1 MEWLRLEG
9 TSGSFLAQCSFSR
22 HNHPEPVAQD
32 GVQTVLSVSR
42 DGASPASMGNLCQCP
57 VLLIMRKL
65 FLMFSLCV
73 CLCPLPLVLLQ
84 PLKPW
89 LVLYTLSLQ
98 AYLYISKR
106 ISQPFLIWKMLQ
118 FNNFH
123 GLSQESLQYVPVSSA
138 MGDRKLDTALQGWS
152 LQSRG
157 KGWPPLTCWQHS
169 CFYSPGQC

>member
-22 HNHPEPVAQD
+22 HDHPEPVAQD

-57 VLLIMRKL
+57 ALLTMRK
-65 FLMFSLCV
+65 FCSVCV
-73 CLCPLPLVLLQ
+73 SVCAHCLWSFGSHWSPGS
-84 PLKPW
+84 
-89 LVLYTLSLQ
+89 VLYTLSLQ

-118 FNNFH
+118 FNNFY

-169 CFYSPGQC
+169 CYYSPGQC